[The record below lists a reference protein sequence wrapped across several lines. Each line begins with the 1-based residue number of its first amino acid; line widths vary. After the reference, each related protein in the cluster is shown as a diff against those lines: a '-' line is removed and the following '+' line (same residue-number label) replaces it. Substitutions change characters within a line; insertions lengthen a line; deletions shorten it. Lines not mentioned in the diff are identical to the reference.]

1 MITLKDITAR
11 IKAELQKGEA
21 ANREEILQL
30 IERIEPFAARD
41 WARIKKLERRTEAM
55 AGKSPEEIEKSL
67 EELEALKGELG
78 QHKNLLGE
86 KDKIL
91 EAQGKESSERL
102 KALQDELEA
111 ERLAVERLV
120 LDAGVTSELMN
131 ANAKGSLMGAAK
143 ALIREKGI
151 LRIEKDGTARRAVAV
166 EMKEGKEMKRELSEW
181 MKEFLSSEEG
191 KEFVTARPNSG
202 SGAQEGRA
210 GAEGGKEGMHPET
223 FWAMPAKERAAYMSK
238 GGTILP
244 E

>member
-1 MITLKDITAR
+1 MITLKDITAK

-21 ANREEILQL
+21 ADRDEILQL
-30 IERIEPFAARD
+30 IDRIEPFAARD
-41 WARIKKLERRTEAM
+41 WARIKKLERRAEAM
-55 AGKSPEEIEKSL
+55 AGKSPEEIEKSFS
-67 EELEALKGELG
+67 ELEKLKGEIE
-78 QHKNLLGE
+78 QHKNLIGE
-86 KDKIL
+86 KDQQL
-91 EAQGKESSERL
+91 ETKGRENAEKL

-111 ERLAVERLV
+111 ERIAVERLV
-120 LDAGVTSELMN
+120 LDAGITSELVN

-166 EMKEGKEMKRELSEW
+166 ETREGKETKRELSEW
-181 MKEFLSSEEG
+181 MKEFLASDEG
-191 KEFVTARPNSG
+191 KEFVTAKPNSG

-210 GAEGGKEGMHPET
+210 GIEGGKEGMHPEA